1 MLSVG
6 HGLAD
11 LGLSAVAF
19 WGVGGTMF
27 SGCSHISANSGMG
40 LSEVGFEATLL
51 ALALWFF
58 ALNGICMETAVAW
71 HSRPNPREDPPLFLW

>member
-58 ALNGICMETAVAW
+58 CIEWYLHGNSCGLAFT
-71 HSRPNPREDPPLFLW
+71 P